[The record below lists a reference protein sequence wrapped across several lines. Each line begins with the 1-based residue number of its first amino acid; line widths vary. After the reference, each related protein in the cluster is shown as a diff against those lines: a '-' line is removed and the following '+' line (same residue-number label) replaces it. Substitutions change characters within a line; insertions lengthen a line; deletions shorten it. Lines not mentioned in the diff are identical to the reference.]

1 MKHHEGKKC
10 KIHIQRDG
18 KDLYYEADVLSVDE
32 SHITFVDKFGKEYT
46 FRRDDIIEI
55 RTL

>member
-10 KIHIQRDG
+10 KIHIQRDS
-18 KDLYYEADVLSVDE
+18 KDLYYEANVLSVDE